1 MMQPDCKAE
10 PRSRELAIPDY
21 CLVVLVGA
29 SGSGKSTFARKH
41 FAATETISSDT
52 CRGLVSDDP
61 TDQAATR
68 DAFEVLEFIAR
79 KRLAARRLTV
89 IDATSVRPED
99 RARLVRLA
107 REYHA
112 LAVAIVFDLP
122 ERLCQARNAERPDR
136 DFGPHVVRNQ
146 VRSLRRSVKR
156 LGREGFRY
164 RYRFQSEDDADAAV
178 VARQP
183 LWTDRRGDQGPFDI
197 VGDVHGC
204 FDELVHLLGELG
216 YRVRESGDRYAVS
229 HPDGRRVV
237 FLGDLID
244 RGPRIVDC
252 LRLAMDAVEQGAAL
266 CVPGNHEAKLLRK
279 LRGRNVQVTHGLDAT
294 VDQLATQTPAFHE
307 RVAGFIDGLVSH
319 YALDDGKLVVA
330 HAGMRADLM
339 NRSSGAVRE
348 FALYGE
354 TTGETDEFG
363 FPVRYDWAA
372 DYRGDAAVVYGH
384 TPVTNAAWVNRTICI
399 DTGCVFGGRLTAL
412 RYPERELVSVP
423 AARTYYEP
431 VGPKPDRDRRDS
443 ADAGVL
449 DIEDVR
455 GKRVLETRFQ
465 RNITV
470 RAENAAAALE
480 VMSRFAVD
488 PRWLVYLPPT
498 MSPCATS
505 DRDGLLEHPA
515 EAFQYFRANG
525 VADVICEEKHM
536 GSRAVA
542 VVCRDADAAASR
554 FGVEGAGTGVIHT
567 RTGRAF
573 FAGPAQDGFES
584 ELLARLRDAAD
595 RCDLWG
601 RFKTGWFCLDCE
613 LMPWSAKA
621 EDLVKSHYQPVAEAA
636 SMGLTEATAA
646 LEAAT
651 ARGLDSSALLARF
664 QARSAMAGDYARAY
678 TRYNWPVTSVDDLKL
693 APFHLLATEGA
704 VHVDKDHGWHMAELA
719 KLCADQAV
727 CVATAYR
734 AVELSDESSCAAAT
748 AWWEELTD
756 NGGEGMVVK
765 PWQFVVAGDKGLV
778 QPAVKCRGREYLR
791 VIYGPEYTAQEHLGR
806 LKQRNL
812 GAKRSLAR
820 REFALGLEALTRFV
834 EREPLRRVHEC
845 VFGVLAMESEPVDPR
860 L

>member
-1 MMQPDCKAE
+1 MRLE
-10 PRSRELAIPDY
+10 IPDY
-21 CLVVLVGA
+21 CLVVLIGA

-41 FAATETISSDT
+41 FAATEVISSDT

-122 ERLCQARNAERPDR
+122 ERLCHARNAERPDR
-136 DFGPHVVRNQ
+136 DFGPHVVRNH
-146 VRSLRRSVKR
+146 VRSLRRSIKR

-164 RYRFQSEDDADAAV
+164 RYRFQSEEEANAAV

-183 LWTDRRGDQGPFDI
+183 LWTDRRGDVGPFDI
-197 VGDVHGC
+197 IGDLHGC
-204 FDELVHLLGELG
+204 FDELVGLLGELG
-216 YRVRESGDRYAVS
+216 YLVRENGEGYDIS

-237 FLGDLID
+237 FLGDLVD

-252 LRLAMDAVEQGAAL
+252 LRLAMDAVDQGAAL
-266 CVPGNHEAKLLRK
+266 CVLGNHEANLLRK
-279 LRGRNVQVTHGLDAT
+279 LRGRNVRVTHGLDAT
-294 VDQLATQTPAFHE
+294 VAQMETQSAAFRE
-307 RVAGFIDGLVSH
+307 RVAAFIDGLISH
-319 YALDDGKLVVA
+319 YVLDGGKLAVA
-330 HAGMRADLM
+330 HAGIRADLM

-372 DYRGDAAVVYGH
+372 DYRGDTAVVYGH

-431 VGPKPDRDRRDS
+431 VGPKPGDDRVDRP
-443 ADAGVL
+443 DAGVL
-449 DIEDVR
+449 DIDDVR
-455 GKRVLETRFQ
+455 GKRILETRWQ

-488 PRWLVYLPPT
+488 PRWLIYLPPT

-515 EAFQYFRANG
+515 EAFQYFRTNG
-525 VADVICEEKHM
+525 VTAAICEEKHM

-542 VVCRDADAAASR
+542 VVCRDGDAAASR
-554 FGVEGAGTGVIHT
+554 FGVEGDDAGVIYT

-573 FAGPAQDGFES
+573 FAGRAQAGFES

-601 RFKTGWFCLDCE
+601 RFKTDWFCLDCE

-621 EDLVKSHYQPVAEAA
+621 DDLVKSHYQPVADAA
-636 SMGLTEATAA
+636 SMGLAAATAA
-646 LEAAT
+646 LEVAT
-651 ARGLDSSALLARF
+651 ARGLDSGALLARF
-664 QARSAMAGDYARAY
+664 QARSGMARDYARAFAY
-678 TRYNWPVTSVDDLKL
+678 YNWPVSSVDDLKL
-693 APFHLLATEGA
+693 APFHLLATESA

-719 KLCADQAV
+719 KLCADDAV
-727 CVATAYR
+727 CVPTAHR
-734 AVELSDESSCAAAT
+734 TVELSDESSCAAAV
-748 AWWEELTD
+748 AWWEELTA

-765 PWQFVVAGDKGLV
+765 PWQFVAAGDRGLV

-791 VIYGPEYTAQEHLGR
+791 IIYGPEYTAEEHLGPLR
-806 LKQRNL
+806 QRSL

-820 REFALGLEALTRFV
+820 REFALGLEALARFV

-845 VFGVLAMESEPVDPR
+845 VFGVLALESEPVDPR

>member
-1 MMQPDCKAE
+1 MQIE
-10 PRSRELAIPDY
+10 IPDY
-21 CLVVLVGA
+21 CLVVLIGA
-29 SGSGKSTFARKH
+29 SGSGKTTFARKH
-41 FAATETISSDT
+41 FAATEVISSDT

-61 TDQAATR
+61 TDQAATK

-89 IDATSVRPED
+89 IDATSVRRED
-99 RARLVRLA
+99 RAHLVRLA

-122 ERLCQARNAERPDR
+122 ERECHARNAGRPDR

-146 VRSLRRSVKR
+146 VRALRRSIKR

-164 RYRFQSEDDADAAV
+164 RYRFQSAQEADAAV

-183 LWTDRRGDQGPFDI
+183 LWTDRRGDAGPFDI
-197 VGDVHGC
+197 IGDVHGC
-204 FDELVHLLGELG
+204 FDELARLLGELG
-216 YRVRESGDRYAVS
+216 YRVRENGDGYAVS
-229 HPDGRRVV
+229 HPDGRRIV

-244 RGPRIVDC
+244 RGPGIVDC
-252 LRLAMDAVEQGAAL
+252 LRLAMDAVDQGTAL

-279 LRGRNVQVTHGLDAT
+279 LRGRNVQLTHGLDAT
-294 VDQLATQTPAFHE
+294 VAQMETQPPAFHE
-307 RVAGFIDGLVSH
+307 RVAAFIDGLVSH
-319 YALDDGKLVVA
+319 YVLDGGKLAVA

-339 NRSSGAVRE
+339 NRSSGAVRA

-372 DYRGDAAVVYGH
+372 EYRGDAAVVYGH
-384 TPVTNAAWVNRTICI
+384 TPVTDAAWVNRTICI
-399 DTGCVFGGRLTAL
+399 DTGCVFGGSLTAL

-423 AARTYYEP
+423 AVRTYYEP
-431 VGPKPDRDRRDS
+431 VGPQPGEGRADS
-443 ADAGVL
+443 PDAGVL
-449 DIEDVR
+449 DMDDVR
-455 GKRVLETRFQ
+455 GKRILTTRWQ
-465 RNITV
+465 RSITV

-488 PRWLVYLPPT
+488 PRWLIYLPPT

-505 DRDGLLEHPA
+505 DRDDLLEHPA

-525 VADVICEEKHM
+525 VTEVICEEKHM

-542 VVCRDADAAASR
+542 VVCRDADAASSR
-554 FGVEGAGTGVIHT
+554 FGVAGGQAGVIYT

-573 FAGPAQDGFES
+573 FTGRGQDGFES

-595 RCDLWG
+595 RCDLWS
-601 RFKTGWFCLDCE
+601 RFDTDWFCLDCE

-621 EDLVKSHYQPVAEAA
+621 GDLVRSHYQPVADAA
-636 SMGLTEATAA
+636 GIGLDAATAA
-646 LEAAT
+646 LEAAGK
-651 ARGLDSSALLARF
+651 RGLDSDALLARF
-664 QARSAMAGDYARAY
+664 RARSAMAQDYARAFAH
-678 TRYNWPVTSVDDLKL
+678 YNWPVKSVDDLKL
-693 APFHLLATEGA
+693 APFHLLATEGV
-704 VHVDKDHGWHMAELA
+704 VHVDKDHGWHIGELA
-719 KLCADQAV
+719 KLCADDSV
-727 CVATAYR
+727 CMATANR
-734 AVELSDESSCAAAT
+734 RVDLSNESSCAAAV
-748 AWWEELTD
+748 AWWEELTA

-765 PWQFVVAGDKGLV
+765 PWQFIVAGNKGIV

-791 VIYGPEYTAQEHLGR
+791 IIYGPEYTAAEHLAR
-806 LKQRNL
+806 LRQRNL

-820 REFALGLEALTRFV
+820 REFALGLEALARFV